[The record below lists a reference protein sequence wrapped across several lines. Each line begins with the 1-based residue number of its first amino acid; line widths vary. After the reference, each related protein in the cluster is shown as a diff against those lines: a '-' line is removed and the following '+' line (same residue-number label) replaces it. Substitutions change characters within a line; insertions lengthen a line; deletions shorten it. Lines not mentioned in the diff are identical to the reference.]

1 MNVTQAI
8 VNITADTGST
18 FAQEIQVFRTE
29 IRIAKDQA
37 KKATKA
43 RGILEACLR
52 EIHTIDPAHK
62 SAIECA
68 WVALQRLDEE

>member
-8 VNITADTGST
+8 VNLTAATGTT
-18 FAQEIQVFRTE
+18 FAQEIQIIRTDL
-29 IRIAKDQA
+29 RIAKDQA

-52 EIHTIDPAHK
+52 DIHATDPKHK